1 MRPCREAAT
10 TSQRVGSLLEWR
22 AGMVPHLFHTTWGS
36 DEALPGGNVCRRG
49 GRGSLKLWFLDLSR
63 LIWPMFLTCEHFW
76 KIPFPRVPKRSS
88 PRLIDKTLQ
97 DVMPP
102 TLTSPGGQGTASGQE
117 FGLWNMAEAMDF
129 SLNHLPVIG
138 TCEMYLIYL
147 TLGFFTFEM
156 CIIAPFVTCC
166 LVVIGQPNGEI
177 IVHLACKKCLR
188 SVSIIFNSG
197 ITFIV

>member
-1 MRPCREAAT
+1 MG
-10 TSQRVGSLLEWR
+10 QRWSS
-22 AGMVPHLFHTTWGS
+22 PWG
-36 DEALPGGNVCRRG
+36 ECLQEGR
-49 GRGSLKLWFLDLSR
+49 RGSLKLWFLDLSG

-97 DVMPP
+97 DVMPS
-102 TLTSPGGQGTASGQE
+102 TLTSPGGQHSEWARAWTLKYGRGHGFQSY
-117 FGLWNMAEAMDF
+117 
-129 SLNHLPVIG
+129 HLLVIG

-147 TLGFFTFEM
+147 TLGFFTFEI

-166 LVVIGQPNGEI
+166 FIVIGQPNGEI
-177 IVHLACKKCLR
+177 IVYLACKKCLR